1 MKLKIRYENEYRT
14 VTLDAEETEDLWVS
28 LSLEGERL
36 TREERQQ
43 VMTDVAS
50 KHDLKDRFNDLASF
64 LDEQTEAVTEYFETL
79 VRRIISKIM
88 VFDEKI
94 TVKFKSELSMDVDA

>member
-1 MKLKIRYENEYRT
+1 MKNKEWVTYKMLKNCIETKYGFKVHTTYI
-14 VTLDAEETEDLWVS
+14 AEVKRD
-28 LSLEGERL
+28 LSLPMYDASNAI
-36 TREERQQ
+36 EELKQPR
-43 VMTDVAS
+43 
-50 KHDLKDRFNDLASF
+50 KHLSF

-94 TVKFKSELSMDVDA
+94 TVKFKSGLSMDVDA